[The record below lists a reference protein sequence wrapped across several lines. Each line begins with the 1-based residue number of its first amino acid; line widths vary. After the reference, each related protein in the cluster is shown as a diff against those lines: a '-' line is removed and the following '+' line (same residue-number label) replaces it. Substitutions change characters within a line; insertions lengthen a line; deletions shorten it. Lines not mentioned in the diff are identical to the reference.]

1 MCDTSNL
8 LFFLSA
14 EERRAFLKWLWGLVI
29 IIIIINDIYKAQASP
44 NAAVAPKSVVAYTEK
59 H

>member
-8 LFFLSA
+8 LFFLFA

-29 IIIIINDIYKAQASP
+29 S
-44 NAAVAPKSVVAYTEK
+44 
-59 H
+59 